1 MSDYIY
7 EAQSSKSV
15 DVLRTDLEE
24 AIKTRGFGVLTEINV
39 LEVMKNKGVDFNQD
53 IRILGIC
60 NPNYAKKAL
69 LANEDVAIMLPC
81 TVVIYGR
88 DGGSTLKLG
97 RPTSLVNMFSGEGLA
112 ELGLEVE
119 TIIVEGLTAAI

>member
-15 DVLRTDLEE
+15 DVLRADLEE
-24 AIKTRGFGVLTEINV
+24 ALKTRGFGVLTEINV
-39 LEVMKNKGVDFNQD
+39 LEVMKNKGVDFNRD

-88 DGGSTLKLG
+88 DAGSTLKLG
-97 RPTSLVNMFSGEGLA
+97 RPTALVNMFSGESLA

-119 TIIVEGLTAAI
+119 TIIIEGLTAAI

>member
-15 DVLRTDLEE
+15 NILRADLEE
-24 AIKTRGFGVLTEINV
+24 ALKARGFGVLTEVNV
-39 LEVMKNKGVDFNQD
+39 LEVMKKKNVDFNRD

-60 NPNYAKKAL
+60 NPDYAKRAL

-88 DGGSTLKLG
+88 DAGSTIKLG
-97 RPTSLVNMFSGEGLA
+97 RPTALVNMFAGTGL
-112 ELGLEVE
+112 EDLGREVE
-119 TIIVEGLTAAI
+119 TILIEGLTAAL